1 MSADRRAAEPVS
13 PRPDTVGTRAET
25 GGGRVHRVRR
35 PTRTPP
41 RIERLHSL
49 ATEHALLVDRLE
61 HLGRSSSCLDVRT
74 AAAER
79 LRQLRALDT
88 AGARS
93 RQDDRRL
100 RIELRTERSGLD
112 GFGCRHVV
120 DASRSPAADRSPGR
134 AGADG

>member
-1 MSADRRAAEPVS
+1 MS

-35 PTRTPP
+35 PARRPP

-49 ATEHALLVDRLE
+49 ATEHALLLDLLERLR
-61 HLGRSSSCLDVRT
+61 LSSSCLDVRT

-120 DASRSPAADRSPGR
+120 DAGDDRRIARSSRRR
-134 AGADG
+134 